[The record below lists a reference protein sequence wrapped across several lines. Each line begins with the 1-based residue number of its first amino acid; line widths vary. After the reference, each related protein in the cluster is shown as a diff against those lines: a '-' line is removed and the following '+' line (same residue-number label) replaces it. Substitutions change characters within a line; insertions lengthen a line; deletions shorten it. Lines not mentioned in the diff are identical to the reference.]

1 MQTSSSDSK
10 HAGFIIRP
18 QTWIF
23 EICTGSHVLN
33 TAWKVSKYGVFSGP
47 YFPHSDWI
55 RRDTDYSPYSI
66 RMRENTDQKKLCS
79 WTFSPSER
87 FRSFE
92 KSSSLFYM
100 IYFFAKNYCE
110 VLLGNLWLTSF
121 KNSCERMQLLVK
133 MQAAGLMQL
142 YKM

>member
-55 RRDTDYSPYSI
+55 RRNTPYLFVFSPNAGKCGPEKTQYLDTFHAVRIRLQIGNTQIYCRQNNQVIKPI
-66 RMRENTDQKKLCS
+66 RMKKHGCKYFMEE
-79 WTFSPSER
+79 TNR
-87 FRSFE
+87 FF
-92 KSSSLFYM
+92 LF
-100 IYFFAKNYCE
+100 
-110 VLLGNLWLTSF
+110 T
-121 KNSCERMQLLVK
+121 LV
-133 MQAAGLMQL
+133 
-142 YKM
+142 